1 MVAEVHAVAEIV
13 HDLRG
18 HIARLVVLVRGAV
31 ERERVTSFGL
41 RPERFALS
49 AGVVGDDVVGRVQN
63 AAGAAVVLLEADGAR
78 VLVLLFKIEDVLDR
92 RAAELVDALV
102 IIADDADVAPAIGK
116 QGRELILEIVRVLI
130 LIDKYI
136 FKFGTPVLAHVRML
150 IEQAHGIVDQV
161 VKVHRPGGKQALPV
175 GLVYLAD
182 ADIARVVRGLCA
194 RQILLRRDA
203 GILGTADLREH
214 GAIWERLLVEIHL
227 FENAL
232 DDRLTVR
239 RVIDREAVGIA
250 ELLCVLAQDAHA
262 RGVEGRGPDI
272 RRGLRTEHALDAV
285 LELVCRFVRE
295 RDGDDA
301 PRLDRLDRRCPLRAP
316 ALVRRQ
322 VRALEQRKV
331 RLRRRVR
338 HLVGVGP
345 AAVLDEIRD
354 PVDEHRSFTA
364 AGTSQQQQWAFRGQ
378 DRLPLHIVQVREVR
392 RNEASARLHIALFKS
407 HRCIHS
413 V

>member
-31 ERERVTSFGL
+31 ERERVTGFGL
-41 RPERFALS
+41 CPERFALA
-49 AGVVGDDVVGRVQN
+49 AGVVGDDVIGGIKD

-102 IIADDADVAPAIGK
+102 IVPDDADVAPAVRQ

-130 LIDKYI
+130 LVDEHIAEAALPML
-136 FKFGTPVLAHVRML
+136 THVRML
-150 IEQAHGIVDQV
+150 VEQADGVVDEV
-161 VKVHRPGGKQALPV
+161 VKIHRPGGKQALPV
-175 GLVYLAD
+175 GLVHLAD
-182 ADIARVVRGLCA
+182 ADAARIVRGLCT

-239 RVIDREAVGIA
+239 CVVDREAVWVAELVGIA
-250 ELLCVLAQDAHA
+250 PQDAHA
-262 RGVEGRGPDI
+262 RGVERRGPDI
-272 RRGLRTEHALDAV
+272 RRGLGPEHALDAV
-285 LELVCRFVRE
+285 LELVGRLVRE